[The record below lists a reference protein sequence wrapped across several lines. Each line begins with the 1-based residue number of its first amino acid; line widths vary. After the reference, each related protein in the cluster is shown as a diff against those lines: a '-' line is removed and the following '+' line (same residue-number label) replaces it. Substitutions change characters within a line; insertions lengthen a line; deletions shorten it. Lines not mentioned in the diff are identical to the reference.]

1 MKNTEIQ
8 NMFFEIILAQIN
20 MYSYP
25 VFLHYCGHNITW
37 TVGLSRVKIT
47 DEIYNKTFKR
57 SAIKRVVGY
66 DGIKYWKRGAK
77 FKEMVTSCETHL
89 GKSI

>member
-1 MKNTEIQ
+1 M
-8 NMFFEIILAQIN
+8 
-20 MYSYP
+20 
-25 VFLHYCGHNITW
+25 
-37 TVGLSRVKIT
+37 LSRVEIT

-57 SAIKRVVGY
+57 IAIKRVVGY
-66 DGIKYWKRGAK
+66 DGIKYCKKWEGAK